1 MTNLSIQKRL
11 AADILKCGENRV
23 HIDPLYVDEVEQA
36 ITRQD
41 IRELIDDGIITERR
55 KEGQSRGRARALQE
69 QKQKGRHRGP
79 GSRKGASGGRE
90 SEKDK
95 WRKRIRAIRRT
106 LKALRDE
113 GHVDSSVY
121 RTYYNQANGGEFRN
135 KQHLI
140 DRMHAE
146 GALDA
151 SVSLETLDLE
161 EA

>member
-1 MTNLSIQKRL
+1 MTNLRIQRRL
-11 AADILKCGENRV
+11 AADILKCGKNRV
-23 HIDPLYVDEVEQA
+23 HIDPLYVEEVEQA

-41 IRELIDDGIITERR
+41 VRELIDDGIISERR
-55 KEGQSRGRARALQE
+55 KEGQSRGRARELQE

-90 SEKDK
+90 SDKDR
-95 WRKRIRAIRRT
+95 WRKRIRALRKT

-113 GHVDSSVY
+113 GHVDPSTY

-151 SVSLETLDLE
+151 AVSLDSLDLE